1 MTVFEA
7 VKQTVTARQAAE
19 NYGIY
24 VNRSGKAQ
32 CPFHNDRT
40 PSMKV
45 DKRFHCFGCG
55 ADGDVIDFTAKL
67 YGLDAKS
74 AAEKLAADFQ
84 ISYTDHG
91 RKDAMQIPVPK
102 KTEEQMYRD
111 LETRYFKVLSN
122 YLHLFR
128 HWEQVYAPTPEN
140 KAWHPLFVEA
150 LQKKEHIEYLLDVL
164 LHEPIEER
172 AALIRDYG
180 KEVIKLEQ
188 RLSELG
194 TGAEREFDND
204 GREPALSDLGGSQRT
219 SGSQ

>member
-7 VKQTVTARQAAE
+7 VKQTVTTRQAAE
-19 NYGIY
+19 NYGID
-24 VNRSGKAQ
+24 VNRAGKAQ

-84 ISYTDHG
+84 ISYTQHKE
-91 RKDAMQIPVPK
+91 RKTSKTPMRK
-102 KTEEQMYRD
+102 KPEEQMYRE
-111 LETRYFKVLSN
+111 LEAQCFKVLSD

-128 HWEQVYAPTPEN
+128 HWEQVYAPNPEDN
-140 KAWHPLFVEA
+140 AWHPLFVKA
-150 LQKKEHIEYLLDVL
+150 LQKKDHIEYLLDVL
-164 LHEPIEER
+164 LCDSIEER

-180 KEVIKLEQ
+180 KEVMKFEQ

-194 TGAEREFDND
+194 TGAEREFDNA
-204 GREPALSDLGGSQRT
+204 GRELALSNL
-219 SGSQ
+219 

>member
-7 VKQTVTARQAAE
+7 VKQTVTTRQAAE
-19 NYGIY
+19 NYGID
-24 VNRSGKAQ
+24 VNRAGKAQ
-32 CPFHNDRT
+32 CPFHNDRI
-40 PSMKV
+40 PSMKL

-84 ISYTDHG
+84 ISYTHHR

-102 KTEEQMYRD
+102 KTEKQMYRE
-111 LETRYFKVLSN
+111 LEARCFKVLSD
-122 YLHLFR
+122 YLHLLR
-128 HWEQVYAPTPEN
+128 HWEQVYAPNPEDN
-140 KAWHPLFVEA
+140 AWHPLFVEA
-150 LQKKEHIEYLLDVL
+150 LQKKERIEYLLDVL
-164 LHEPIEER
+164 LYDPIEER

-188 RLSELG
+188 RLSKLG
-194 TGAEREFDND
+194 TGAAREFDNA
-204 GREPALSDLGGSQRT
+204 GREPALSDIRGSQGT
-219 SGSQ
+219 SGGE